1 MNVMLGKHV
10 LCSVVTTYVSESLK
24 RRRKQEIHHI
34 IPGYTHKFPSVTY
47 FLCSREEVLEHER
60 YI

>member
-10 LCSVVTTYVSESLK
+10 LCSVVTTSVRVLN

-47 FLCSREEVLEHER
+47 FLCSHEEVLEHER